1 MSLNHTIRL
10 INDDYK
16 SALADLIL
24 NHYEADVILTKL
36 NKIYFDKKEITESNM
51 KELGCLFS
59 SILNNQGS
67 IYTFVQSDMLGEV
80 LVGFKAA
87 GLRIRNV
94 LTIPIL
100 LSNECQCSVCNRKS
114 YDENKILYAVYATK
128 SCLLNRVLNYT
139 DIIDSKGSCKYPA
152 CWSWFKGTE
161 IQAYETILKISSDHR
176 DEVFDPF
183 MFAGDVG
190 VAAINADRHFTGCES
205 DGARYREVKDR
216 LDHVGE

>member
-36 NKIYFDKKEITESNM
+36 NKIYFDEKEITESNM
-51 KELGCLFS
+51 KGLGCLFS

-100 LSNECQCSVCNRKS
+100 LPNECQCSVCNRKS

-139 DIIDSKGSCKYPA
+139 DIIDSKGGCKYPA

>member
-36 NKIYFDKKEITESNM
+36 NKIYFDEKDITEENM
-51 KELGCLFS
+51 KELGGLFQGIMNNQS
-59 SILNNQGS
+59 SIYVFSASN
-67 IYTFVQSDMLGEV
+67 TLGAV
-80 LVGFKAA
+80 LTGFKNS
-87 GLRIRNV
+87 GLVIRNI

-100 LSNECQCSVCNRKS
+100 LADECCCKVCNRKA
-114 YDENKILYAVYATK
+114 YDENKTLYAVYATK
-128 SCLLNRVLNYT
+128 NCCFNRVLNYT
-139 DIIDSKGSCKYPA
+139 DIIDPKGSCKYPA
-152 CWSWFKGTE
+152 CWTWFKGTD

-176 DEVFDPF
+176 EEVFDPF
-183 MFAGDVG
+183 MFNGDIGEAV
-190 VAAINADRHFTGCES
+190 INADRHFTGCES
-205 DGARYREVKDR
+205 DGARYREIKDR

>member
-36 NKIYFDKKEITESNM
+36 NKIYFDGKEITESNM

-59 SILNNQGS
+59 GILNNQGS

-80 LVGFKAA
+80 LIGFKAA

-100 LSNECQCSVCNRKS
+100 LLDECQCRVCNRKS

-139 DIIDSKGSCKYPA
+139 DIIDPKGSCKYPA
-152 CWSWFKGTE
+152 CWTWFKGTE

-205 DGARYREVKDR
+205 DGARYREIKDR